1 MITNVSKRNW
11 NKNKGYLL
19 LVYKKLLHKIVKL
32 SSRNQDTALYCK
44 ELMQASKTKN
54 KKIQAKIDKV
64 NRLQCLIQTY

>member
-1 MITNVSKRNW
+1 M
-11 NKNKGYLL
+11 
-19 LVYKKLLHKIVKL
+19 YKKLLHKIVKL

-44 ELMQASKTKN
+44 DSMQASKTKN